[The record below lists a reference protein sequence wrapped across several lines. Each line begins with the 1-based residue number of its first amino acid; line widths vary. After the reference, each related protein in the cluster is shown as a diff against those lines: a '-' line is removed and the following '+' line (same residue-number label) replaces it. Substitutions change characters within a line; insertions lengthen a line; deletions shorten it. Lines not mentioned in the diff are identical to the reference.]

1 MYYWCNPDWT
11 RAIILLRVHYFNAS
25 VWGFGSGGPIGIF
38 IASRYW
44 LSDMQGKS
52 NPIFAS
58 SKNDNTANS
67 GGSFNSNHSTLLFP
81 SNAVTKV
88 RRVVGYLY
96 EGIKNR
102 LDKTV
107 EWDSNIPSGSGTIWY
122 LW

>member
-1 MYYWCNPDWT
+1 MPP
-11 RAIILLRVHYFNAS
+11 
-25 VWGFGSGGPIGIF
+25 FGDLVAAAQLVLSLHQDTADVAVVLF
-38 IASRYW
+38 R

-58 SKNDNTANS
+58 SKNDNTFNG

-96 EGIKNR
+96 EGIKTR

-107 EWDSNIPSGSGTIWY
+107 EWDSNIPSGSGMIWY

>member
-1 MYYWCNPDWT
+1 MV
-11 RAIILLRVHYFNAS
+11 LLLHQDTADVAAVLFR
-25 VWGFGSGGPIGIF
+25 
-38 IASRYW
+38 

-58 SKNDNTANS
+58 SKNDNTANG

-88 RRVVGYLY
+88 RRVV
-96 EGIKNR
+96 R
-102 LDKTV
+102 LVKTV
-107 EWDSNIPSGSGTIWY
+107 EWDSNIPSGSGAIWY

>member
-1 MYYWCNPDWT
+1 MPP
-11 RAIILLRVHYFNAS
+11 
-25 VWGFGSGGPIGIF
+25 FGDLVAVAQLVLSLHQDTEDMAAVLF
-38 IASRYW
+38 W

-88 RRVVGYLY
+88 RRVVGDLY

-102 LDKTV
+102 LVKTV
-107 EWDSNIPSGSGTIWY
+107 EWDSNIPSGSGAIWY

>member
-1 MYYWCNPDWT
+1 MPP
-11 RAIILLRVHYFNAS
+11 
-25 VWGFGSGGPIGIF
+25 FGDLVAVAQLVLSLHQDTEDMAAVLF
-38 IASRYW
+38 W

-88 RRVVGYLY
+88 RRVVGDLY

-102 LDKTV
+102 LVKTV
-107 EWDSNIPSGSGTIWY
+107 EWDSNILT
-122 LW
+122 